1 MANIQDKKRMS
12 ISSSSLDIELNNKKI
27 LNDISIEINEG
38 EVLTVIGPNGAG
50 KSTLLKA
57 LAGDVK
63 PKNGNILY
71 DEKNILEISIQERA
85 FTRSVMSQLQPVAF
99 DFSVKEIIEM
109 GWINRGESSYADEFQ
124 DAVMQVVKNCRVEEL
139 LERNFNT
146 LSGGE
151 QRRIHFARTLLQLWR
166 PSNSHDPKYL
176 MLDEPTANLDL
187 SYEIKLLSIV
197 RNAARENTGVMLV
210 LHDLN
215 LAAKF
220 SDKIAVLKN
229 GKLLDIGKPESVLN
243 SKFLSDVYDI
253 EVNVQENPLF
263 ISYY

>member
-1 MANIQDKKRMS
+1 
-12 ISSSSLDIELNNKKI
+12 
-27 LNDISIEINEG
+27 
-38 EVLTVIGPNGAG
+38 
-50 KSTLLKA
+50 
-57 LAGDVK
+57 
-63 PKNGNILY
+63 
-71 DEKNILEISIQERA
+71 
-85 FTRSVMSQLQPVAF
+85 
-99 DFSVKEIIEM
+99 
-109 GWINRGESSYADEFQ
+109 
-124 DAVMQVVKNCRVEEL
+124 
-139 LERNFNT
+139 
-146 LSGGE
+146 
-151 QRRIHFARTLLQLWR
+151 
-166 PSNSHDPKYL
+166 